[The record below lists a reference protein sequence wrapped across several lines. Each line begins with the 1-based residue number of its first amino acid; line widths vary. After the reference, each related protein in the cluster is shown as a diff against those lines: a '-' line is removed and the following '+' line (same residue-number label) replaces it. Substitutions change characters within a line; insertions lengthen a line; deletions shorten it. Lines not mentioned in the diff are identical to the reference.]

1 LQFPTVWICLL
12 GGMLAAQAY
21 YVYKKPQVSAAA
33 PFRLWLWLVYAAFMA
48 CAAVILIV
56 CYAIVPVP
64 STTSISPLGWWAVT
78 WFPAVA
84 FIAIYANLHWHDALA
99 VVPVSKPDA
108 ASGPLAEGAE
118 ATLNSW
124 VTNPIAA
131 LAGPVAEAVEDS
143 TEDEAVMAAVPLP
156 GAADADVE
164 EGRPGACKSSSG
176 TTCSRRASSNG
187 GSDCSSQQPTGG
199 ANVGIHMARERRRHQ
214 WRERW

>member
-1 LQFPTVWICLL
+1 
-12 GGMLAAQAY
+12 MLAAQTY

-56 CYAIVPVP
+56 SYAIVPVP
-64 STTSISPLGWWAVT
+64 STTSISALGWWAVT

-84 FIAIYANLHWHDALA
+84 FIAMYANLHWHDALA
-99 VVPVSKPDA
+99 VVPVSKPGA
-108 ASGPLAEGAE
+108 AAGPLAEGAE

-124 VTNPIAA
+124 VNNPIAA

-164 EGRPGACKSSSG
+164 EGRPGTRKSSSG
-176 TTCSRRASSNG
+176 ATCSRHASSNG
-187 GSDCSSQQPTGG
+187 SSDCSSQRATGG
-199 ANVGIHMARERRRHQ
+199 GSGGISMTRERSRHQ
-214 WRERW
+214 WRKRW